1 MEDNST
7 WRSVINLKYG
17 SEDGG
22 WFPSTP
28 KGCHGVGLWKEISK
42 EGMLLRHHCS
52 VKIGDGSKARFW
64 EDWWCGEAPLC
75 SSFPSLYSIASSK
88 GARVA
93 DLWVFSGSEGGWNF
107 SFGRH
112 FHDWELEEIQGF
124 LCIVNSKSINPNLSD
139 RLWWKE
145 AKNGSFSIKTCF
157 DLLERWKTA
166 VGAYKDVVEPYCSH
180 EGRFLCLGSLV
191 GQDFDHGSA

>member
-28 KGCHGVGLWKEISK
+28 KGCHWVGLWKEISK

-52 VKIGDGSKARFW
+52 VKIRDGSKARFW

-124 LCIVNSKSINPNLSD
+124 LCTVNSKSINPNLSD